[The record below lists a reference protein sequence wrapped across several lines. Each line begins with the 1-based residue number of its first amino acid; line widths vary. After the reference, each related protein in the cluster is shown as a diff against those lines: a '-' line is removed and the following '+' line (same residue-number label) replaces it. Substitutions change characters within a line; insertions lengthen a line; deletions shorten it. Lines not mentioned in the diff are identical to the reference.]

1 MILWKR
7 AALLGLLSWAIPFLI
22 SFLVFPVKQVNAPLF
37 DTAMALVVVLTAGA
51 LFGVYFRDRSVTPG
65 EAMLVSLL
73 WLAANLVLDYD
84 VCLRSN
90 EDDHREV
97 LLRNRAGLSHIS
109 GIRLR
114 GGTAGGY
121 AQIRGGWLTSR

>member
-22 SFLVFPVKQVNAPLF
+22 SFLVFPVKHVNAPLF

-51 LFGVYFRDRSVTPG
+51 LFGVYFRDRIVTPG

-73 WLAANLVLDYD
+73 WLAANLVLDYPMFAYGPMKMTVARYYSEIGLD
-84 VCLRSN
+84 YLIFPAFAIGAARLAGTRRSAA
-90 EDDHREV
+90 
-97 LLRNRAGLSHIS
+97 AG
-109 GIRLR
+109 
-114 GGTAGGY
+114 
-121 AQIRGGWLTSR
+121 